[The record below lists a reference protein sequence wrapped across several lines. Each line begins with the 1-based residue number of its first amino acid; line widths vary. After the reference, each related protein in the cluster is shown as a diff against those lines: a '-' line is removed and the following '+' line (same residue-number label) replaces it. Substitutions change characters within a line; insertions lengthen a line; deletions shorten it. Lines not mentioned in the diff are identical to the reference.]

1 MLVGSLFSGIGGID
15 LGFERAGHD
24 IAWQV
29 EIDPWC
35 REILSKHWPQVPKF
49 EDVTQVGA
57 DNLSPVDVLAGGF
70 PCQDVSNAGKR
81 AGIEGARSGLWSE
94 FDRIICDLR
103 PRYVF
108 VENVPGLLVRGMDR
122 VLGDLAAAGYD
133 AEWEVLS
140 AADVGA
146 PHLRK
151 RVWIIAHAN
160 GKSGTQRGVHP
171 ADAAAGGRGQNDRTG
186 GRTDDRGE
194 LATSPNETLAHASS
208 KYCDVSD
215 NNPKGNPRSQAK
227 EEFGDGSGQE
237 SVAHPNK
244 SGGEA
249 RGTDGMGVGDGSFG
263 NEVQSASRGREKD
276 ATHSTSRGL
285 SRPQY
290 QPRKPQS
297 IFSATTIGTFTTG
310 QGWWETEP
318 DVGRVAHGVPKRVD
332 RLRGLGNAVVP
343 QCVEYLVRKYLI

>member
-70 PCQDVSNAGKR
+70 PCQDVSNAGKKE
-81 AGIEGARSGLWSE
+81 GINGARSGLWSQ
-94 FDRIICDLR
+94 FHRLIRDLR

-151 RVWIIAHAN
+151 RVWIIAHPSSRQLRHQPRGGSGSN
-160 GKSGTQRGVHP
+160 GQGATISRDNGDEGSLAHPKRGRREYRCSKSTHIDNRQTYTQ
-171 ADAAAGGRGQNDRTG
+171 DRGQ
-186 GRTDDRGE
+186 
-194 LATSPNETLAHASS
+194 
-208 KYCDVSD
+208 
-215 NNPKGNPRSQAK
+215 
-227 EEFGDGSGQE
+227 
-237 SVAHPNK
+237 
-244 SGGEA
+244 
-249 RGTDGMGVGDGSFG
+249 
-263 NEVQSASRGREKD
+263 
-276 ATHSTSRGL
+276 
-285 SRPQY
+285 
-290 QPRKPQS
+290 
-297 IFSATTIGTFTTG
+297 
-310 QGWWETEP
+310 WETEP